1 MYMALIR
8 LSWSA
13 RKSAIIRAR
22 VFNGEGEKNSLVF
35 GVEKSAMKTDGKS
48 LGLGEEKRINIK
60 TNKNSTKQN
69 RGKCMSGASV
79 A

>member
-22 VFNGEGEKNSLVF
+22 FNGAGEKNSLAF

-48 LGLGEEKRINIK
+48 LSLGEKK
-60 TNKNSTKQN
+60 KNKYQNKQ
-69 RGKCMSGASV
+69 K
-79 A
+79 